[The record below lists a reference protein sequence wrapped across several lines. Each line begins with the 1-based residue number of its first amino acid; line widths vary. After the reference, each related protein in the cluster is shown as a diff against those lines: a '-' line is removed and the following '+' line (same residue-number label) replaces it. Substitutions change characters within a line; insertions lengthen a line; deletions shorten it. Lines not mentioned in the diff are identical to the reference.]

1 MYMCNNIMCN
11 VIIYFNFLNEILDI
25 SRHTILIHIDATKSS
40 HFFFTFFIILLKIM
54 NKFDEAHAVIIIVV
68 EMIINQQNENKQY
81 NIHTYI

>member
-1 MYMCNNIMCN
+1 
-11 VIIYFNFLNEILDI
+11 
-25 SRHTILIHIDATKSS
+25 
-40 HFFFTFFIILLKIM
+40 M